1 MADVFGLT
9 KAEGRLLQVVID
21 HVRSHGYDLPGER
34 QRRYPVSRTVFVVP
48 DQAVTAGKLSSPNN
62 VFSVWDGPGADVD
75 ADSGEDIEA
84 DYAAGDFETSD
95 YCIAVTVNGLWY
107 VSCFLPG
114 GAPTP

>member
-1 MADVFGLT
+1 MADVHGLT
-9 KAEGRLLQVVID
+9 KAEGRLIQMVID
-21 HVRSHGYDLPGER
+21 HVRSHGYDVPDER

-48 DQAVTAGKLSSPNN
+48 DQAVSAGKLSSPNN

-75 ADSGEDIEA
+75 ADTGEDIEA
-84 DYAAGDFETSD
+84 DFAAQDFAVDD
-95 YCIAVTVNGLWY
+95 YCLAVIVGGKWY